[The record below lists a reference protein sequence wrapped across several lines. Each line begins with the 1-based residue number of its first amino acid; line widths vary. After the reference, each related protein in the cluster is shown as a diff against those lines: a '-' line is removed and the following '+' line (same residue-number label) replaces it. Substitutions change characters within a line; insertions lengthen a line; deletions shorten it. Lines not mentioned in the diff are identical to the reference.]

1 MREYLRG
8 LSSHHIPSK
17 FRYSDIQFMI
27 FKLFTQGPTHT
38 FCKLPG
44 KLLEEVV
51 VFVVELVLVL
61 LVLDVLLIV
70 VVALVD
76 LR

>member
-8 LSSHHIPSK
+8 LSSHHIPSIN
-17 FRYSDIQFMI
+17 RYSDIQFMI
-27 FKLFTQGPTHT
+27 FKLFTQGPTYT

>member
-1 MREYLRG
+1 
-8 LSSHHIPSK
+8 
-17 FRYSDIQFMI
+17 MI

-38 FCKLPG
+38 FCKLLG